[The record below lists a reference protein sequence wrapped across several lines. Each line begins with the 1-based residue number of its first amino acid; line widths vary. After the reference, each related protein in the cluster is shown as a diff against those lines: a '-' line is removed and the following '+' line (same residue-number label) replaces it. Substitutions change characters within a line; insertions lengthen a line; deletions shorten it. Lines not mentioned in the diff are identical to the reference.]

1 MELTPEQIA
10 NKTHGFWDHYYCNSR
25 DWSAEK
31 VIEEIS
37 KLIREYGDQQRETL
51 PYEAVKYELGDCP
64 HHKRPVT
71 IEARD
76 QIDGRRL
83 WVVKMHEWVLGKD
96 STFHYEPRPSSRT
109 DEFIQNTR
117 FDSHQEAYQFWKTNI
132 TSKQDLYLN

>member
-1 MELTPEQIA
+1 LILGSPIP
-10 NKTHGFWDHYYCNSR
+10 WLIIR
-25 DWSAEK
+25 
-31 VIEEIS
+31 
-37 KLIREYGDQQRETL
+37 IREYGEQQRESL

-71 IEARD
+71 LEARD

-96 STFHYEPRPSSRT
+96 SVFHYEPMPSSRT
-109 DEFIQNTR
+109 DEFIENTR

-132 TSKQDLYLN
+132 TSKQDLYYN